1 MAKKDFFSKLKNY
14 NNRLEQILE
23 KKAFS
28 GDIKNLLLSMFY
40 KIEVSYKDY
49 QNVKRY
55 SKEQTDLMEEL
66 INIIEKSCNKIE
78 MVEPNSDKGKVLKKY
93 NLHSISDR
101 AYKKIISFPVEADLL
116 YALADIEKKYYYI
129 KDDYYIEK
137 QTFEKMLNMGYCMNL
152 KEIIRDF
159 SGWSWKIEAKDIEN
173 IAYNLL
179 FQNLRML
186 VGYTFL
192 EEWKN
197 DSKQSEDYIIR
208 LQEKFSN
215 TYGEQNALVLFKN
228 LNIVLSMLLIENNK
242 KFKPQLEEERK
253 QAKQELEVVQ
263 DKAKYLEQIT
273 SNKKAMTKQIKRI
286 DEILNDEKLLQ
297 KELEIRKQKLG
308 KKSKLLN
315 NQYLRALLNQER
327 RTLMEKM
334 HKLTTIMNPKNYVAN
349 KRFVEEKYEK
359 INEILEI
366 QEKEDVYTRMIELQK
381 QFLRCIQIKV
391 KNTNTRKDLIDLIY
405 YIRYYTQLPVNSE
418 KTIKDLDELRMQI
431 NKIQEVLIAKCINL
445 KIINVVSSDNEINY
459 KIIKNILLSKAV
471 DLENLELEVKPKYNK
486 LRVNVYE
493 REELENSFEIETE
506 GAAEK
511 VNVRID
517 KKCRLFI

>member
-173 IAYNLL
+173 AVVKVLEEGYRTGDIKSEGTT
-179 FQNLRML
+179 L
-186 VGYTFL
+186 VGTK
-192 EEWKN
+192 EMG
-197 DSKQSEDYIIR
+197 
-208 LQEKFSN
+208 
-215 TYGEQNALVLFKN
+215 TLV
-228 LNIVLSMLLIENNK
+228 V
-242 KFKPQLEEERK
+242 ER
-253 QAKQELEVVQ
+253 
-263 DKAKYLEQIT
+263 I
-273 SNKKAMTKQIKRI
+273 
-286 DEILNDEKLLQ
+286 
-297 KELEIRKQKLG
+297 
-308 KKSKLLN
+308 
-315 NQYLRALLNQER
+315 
-327 RTLMEKM
+327 
-334 HKLTTIMNPKNYVAN
+334 
-349 KRFVEEKYEK
+349 
-359 INEILEI
+359 
-366 QEKEDVYTRMIELQK
+366 
-381 QFLRCIQIKV
+381 
-391 KNTNTRKDLIDLIY
+391 
-405 YIRYYTQLPVNSE
+405 
-418 KTIKDLDELRMQI
+418 
-431 NKIQEVLIAKCINL
+431 
-445 KIINVVSSDNEINY
+445 
-459 KIIKNILLSKAV
+459 
-471 DLENLELEVKPKYNK
+471 
-486 LRVNVYE
+486 
-493 REELENSFEIETE
+493 
-506 GAAEK
+506 
-511 VNVRID
+511 
-517 KKCRLFI
+517 